1 MQAGFCSWGG
11 SVADD
16 YGTSF
21 GTGELVGDLGQ
32 KYLAG
37 KSHQAALSQ
46 VSQGNLM
53 CTPRVLFPFQL
64 KDVVIL
70 YGLRN

>member
-1 MQAGFCSWGG
+1 MV

-16 YGTSF
+16 YGTRF
-21 GTGELVGDLGQ
+21 GSGELAGDVGQ
-32 KYLAG
+32 KCLAG
-37 KSHQAALSQ
+37 NGHREGLSQ

-53 CTPRVLFPFQL
+53 CMPRVLFPFQL
-64 KDVVIL
+64 KDVVIV

>member
-21 GTGELVGDLGQ
+21 GAGELAGDLGQ
-32 KYLAG
+32 KCLAG
-37 KSHQAALSQ
+37 NGQEGLSQ

-64 KDVVIL
+64 KDVVIV